1 VALERWLIVL
11 GIVLFGGSLL
21 MPAIEGSGF
30 PAFSGLDVLRQ
41 GASGWREGVVAW
53 YANPVLVV
61 AFACCWF
68 KRYRLALGAGAAGLV
83 LALSSFAAGPAA
95 QLAGRSVP
103 PFHFAIGFYVWLLA
117 LLAGALAPVAG
128 IYKVSIGR

>member
-1 VALERWLIVL
+1 MLGVL
-11 GIVLFGGSLL
+11 LFGGSLL

-30 PAFSGLDVLRQ
+30 PELSGLDILRQ

-53 YANPVLVV
+53 YANPVLVL

-83 LALSSFAAGPAA
+83 LALSSFTAAPAA
-95 QLAGRSVP
+95 QLSGRNVP
-103 PFHFAIGFYVWLLA
+103 PFHFSMGFYVWLLA
-117 LLAGALAPVAG
+117 FFACVLAPAAG
-128 IYKVSIGR
+128 IYKVSIGRQSR